1 MRRLLFLFFSF
12 ALFSSVSLRAQN
24 SVLDSL
30 FTISKTQKGIVLVKT
45 YNEISWE
52 YKNVNADSA
61 LVYAKKALV
70 AANSIANQ
78 KAVSSAYNSIASS
91 YEALSKLDSALIYH
105 NKSLTIKTQIN
116 DTLGIADSFNNLGI
130 IYDTQGNYTKAL
142 DSYFKALRLYEAHAK
157 EFDKVPMVYVNIGIV
172 YKKQKEY
179 NKVLEYY
186 NKALE
191 IYKNN
196 NYIIGELIT
205 TGNIGSVL
213 LYLERYE
220 ESIAYS
226 NRAQKMYDSLGYT
239 RYVPYMQVVKAIAKD
254 SLKQYGEAKKDY
266 LASISAFKNDNNL
279 YELSNAKVSLAHNYS
294 VTNNYSEAKKQL
306 EEAIKIT
313 RENNFKEI
321 EIKALKHLAEVD
333 ALSGDYKNAFT
344 YFKKYAMQKDSV
356 FETEKTKT
364 LFELETKYETEKKE
378 KEILSQRADLAE
390 QALDLSKKNTYI
402 LGLGTLAV
410 VLLLLGYL
418 VYNQQNL
425 KNRQLKKENEL
436 KDALL
441 KIETQSKLQDQR
453 LRISRDLHDNIGAQ
467 LTFIISSLDNLKY
480 GFKLPE
486 KLSHKLEHISEFA
499 TSTIYELR
507 DTIWAMNKNEITF
520 EDLQIRISNY
530 IDKANLAAQN
540 IKFQF
545 TVDEALEKDEV
556 LTSVKGMNIYR
567 IIQEAINNALKYA
580 EASEIDVDISKT
592 GEELTVTIKDDGKGF
607 NESNVVLGNGIQNI
621 KKRAQEINGELQLT
635 SEENMGTKIA
645 LKL

>member
-1 MRRLLFLFFSF
+1 MRRLLFLYFSF
-12 ALFSSVSLRAQN
+12 AFLSSVSLYAQN

-30 FTISKTQKGIVLVKT
+30 FTISQTQKGIALVKT

-52 YKNVNADSA
+52 YKNVSADSA

-70 AANSIANQ
+70 VANSIANQ

-116 DTLGIADSFNNLGI
+116 DTLGIADSYNNLGI

-179 NKVLEYY
+179 KKVLSYY
-186 NKALE
+186 NKALD
-191 IYKNN
+191 IYKKN
-196 NYIIGELIT
+196 NYVVGELIT

-213 LYLERYE
+213 LYLESYE

-226 NRAQKMYDSLGYT
+226 DRAQKMYDSLGYT

-266 LASISAFKNDNNL
+266 LASISAFKKDNNL

-313 RENNFKEI
+313 RQNNFKEI

-333 ALSGDYKNAFT
+333 ALTGDYKSALT
-344 YFKKYAMQKDSV
+344 YFKKYAIQKDSV

-364 LFELETKYETEKKE
+364 VFELETKYETEKKE

-390 QALDLSKKNTYI
+390 QALDLSKKNSYI
-402 LGLGTLAV
+402 LGLSTLAV

-418 VYNQQNL
+418 LYNQQKL
-425 KNRQLKKENEL
+425 KNRQLQKENEL
-436 KDALL
+436 KDALI
-441 KIETQSKLQDQR
+441 KIETQNKLQDQR

-486 KLSHKLEHISEFA
+486 TLSHKLEHISGFA

-507 DTIWAMNKNEITF
+507 DTIWAMNKNEISF

-545 TVDEALEKDEV
+545 TVDKALEKDEV

-580 EASEIDVDISKT
+580 EASSIEVDIRKKDAQ
-592 GEELTVTIKDDGKGF
+592 LIIVIKDNGKGF
-607 NESNVVLGNGIQNI
+607 DEAIVELGNGIQNM
-621 KKRAQEINGELQLT
+621 KKRAHEINGELKLI
-635 SEENMGTKIA
+635 SKENKGTTIT